1 MANYTMECPKC
12 GSINT
17 PPSGIKQL
25 WQKDITCIHC
35 GEKFNVKQSRM
46 ISKKCPGCGKIII
59 CDQKKLDG
67 KKCPSCGTALKH
79 SATAEYKGVEVVCPQ
94 CDCQIEIDRTKETE
108 DCPIC
113 GKKIHIK
120 ELLLKKEQVSATGI
134 NVIKYEGDN
143 DTFVWKHPIEDFN
156 LGSQLIVHESQEAIF
171 FLNGQALDLFGPGRY
186 TLETQNLPVL
196 KKVYDLPTDKQN
208 PFHAEV
214 YFINQ
219 TVQMGIKWGT
229 SERVR
234 FIDPET
240 KIPLDIGA
248 YGEMN
253 LQVKDSRKLLV
264 KLVGTTSGIAWEKGG
279 SEFTKSIKD
288 CFKPLIATAVKTNL
302 ATAIK
307 AQQINILEVDEHL
320 EDLSLALRES
330 VSEGFEDYGLFVP
343 QLYINNVSLP
353 EDDNNFKRIRE
364 WYVNKGFTLREAEVQ
379 AEVIAARGKAELET
393 EKIKAEKEII
403 AAQAEAQKTRLTG
416 LAEADVMA
424 AKGYSQKDVL
434 QAEVQKAY
442 AEGIG
447 NMGGEGGTGGGMMS
461 EMLGLGVGLAAM
473 GNIGEQ
479 VGNAM
484 RGMNGQTEPA
494 AAVTPVPTGWKCSCG
509 AEGNT
514 GKFCSECG
522 KPKAEPWTCSCG
534 QENTGKFCSECGKQ
548 KPEAWTCSCGAVNSG
563 KFCSECGKKMED
575 N

>member
-1 MANYTMECPKC
+1 MAHYTMECPKC

-25 WQKDITCIHC
+25 WQKDIECIHC
-35 GEKFNVKQSRM
+35 GEKFNIKQSRM
-46 ISKKCPGCGKIII
+46 VAKKCPRCGKIVI

-67 KKCPSCGTALKH
+67 KRCPSCGKKLKH
-79 SATAEYKGVEVVCPQ
+79 AATTEYKGVEIVCPQ
-94 CDCQIEIDRTKETE
+94 CSCQIEVDRTKET
-108 DCPIC
+108 DVCPVCDKVID
-113 GKKIHIK
+113 IK
-120 ELLLKKEQVSATGI
+120 EFLNKKEQVNGTGI
-134 NVIKYEGDN
+134 SVIKYEGDN

-196 KKVYDLPTDKQN
+196 KKIYDLPTDKQN

-229 SERVR
+229 AERVR

-248 YGEMN
+248 YGELN
-253 LQVKDSRKLLV
+253 LQVKNSRKLLV
-264 KLVGTTSGIAWEKGG
+264 KLVGTTGGIAWDKKGDD
-279 SEFTKSIKD
+279 FTKSISE
-288 CFKPLIATAVKTNL
+288 CFRPLISTAVKTNL
-302 ATAIK
+302 ASAIK

-330 VSEGFEDYGLFVP
+330 ISEGFEEYGLFVP

-353 EDDNNFKRIRE
+353 TDENFTRVKQ
-364 WYVNKGFTLREAEVQ
+364 WYVDKDFTLREAAVQ
-379 AEVIAARGKAELET
+379 AEVVAAKGKAEIEA
-393 EKIKAEKEII
+393 EKLKAEKEII
-403 AAQAEAQKTRLTG
+403 ASQAKAAAVRLEG

-484 RGMNGQTEPA
+484 RGMNGQTEVA
-494 AAVTPVPTGWKCSCG
+494 TTTSVQTGWKCSCG

-534 QENTGKFCSECGKQ
+534 QENTGKFCSECGKA